1 MEEEI
6 KIINKIIAEA
16 VCHGADAGGSYDQN
30 AYNLITAIN
39 QWLIFKGWANRYTVE
54 ETIAENEW
62 HTYQIVPITNI
73 VDDDEEEDDDD
84 LSWLKEIDY

>member
-1 MEEEI
+1 MEKEI

-62 HTYQIVPITNI
+62 HTYQIIPIVN
-73 VDDDEEEDDDD
+73 DD
-84 LSWLKEIDY
+84 LSWLEDLK

>member
-1 MEEEI
+1 MEKEI

-16 VCHGADAGGSYDQN
+16 VCHGADAGGSYNQN
-30 AYNLITAIN
+30 AHNLITAID

-62 HTYQIVPITNI
+62 HTYQIIPIIPN
-73 VDDDEEEDDDD
+73 D
-84 LSWLKEIDY
+84 LS

>member
-1 MEEEI
+1 MEKEI

-16 VCHGADAGGSYDQN
+16 VCHGADSGGSYDQN
-30 AYNLITAIN
+30 AYNLIIAIN
-39 QWLIFKGWANRYTVE
+39 QWLIFKGLANRYTVE

-73 VDDDEEEDDDD
+73 IDDDDEEENF
-84 LSWLKEIDY
+84 

>member
-30 AYNLITAIN
+30 AYNLIIAIN
-39 QWLIFKGWANRYTVE
+39 QWLLFKGLANRYTVE

-62 HTYQIVPITNI
+62 HTYQIIPYS
-73 VDDDEEEDDDD
+73 DSLKDDD
-84 LSWLKEIDY
+84 LSWLQEIND